1 MRLLLYPLSW
11 LYGLVVG
18 LRNFFYDRGWL
29 RSFQFDFPVVLV
41 GNLST
46 GGTGKTPHVLA
57 IARILS
63 SKYRVAVL
71 SRGYKRKTRGYIAS
85 TELSLVEDIGDEPK
99 LMKQRMPELEVAVCE
114 NRLMGISE
122 LLQEEPPPNII
133 LMDDGFQHRKVRAGL
148 NIILTDY
155 SKLFTKDH
163 LLPVGRL
170 REPRSSLRRADVI
183 IVTKCPPDMSKRE
196 AAEMRTTLHLLPL
209 HKLFFTAYK
218 YAPLKPLLPDQMQTE
233 PGGGHGFLV
242 VCALASNQ
250 YLKDHLQSIRP
261 DVKELCF
268 PDHHYYKAADM
279 QKIKQQLDG
288 DRLLVTTEKD
298 AVKLME
304 IADDIRAA
312 GLSFFVLPVEVE
324 FLFEKA
330 EKFAA
335 LIDRYV
341 KDAKSVI

>member
-1 MRLLLYPLSW
+1 M
-11 LYGLVVG
+11 
-18 LRNFFYDRGWL
+18 
-29 RSFQFDFPVVLV
+29 
-41 GNLST
+41 
-46 GGTGKTPHVLA
+46 LA

-183 IVTKCPPDMSKRE
+183 IVTKCPPDMSKRK
-196 AAEMRTTLHLLPL
+196 RQRCVPHCIYFHCTSSSLQHISTL
-209 HKLFFTAYK
+209 
-218 YAPLKPLLPDQMQTE
+218 
-233 PGGGHGFLV
+233 
-242 VCALASNQ
+242 
-250 YLKDHLQSIRP
+250 R
-261 DVKELCF
+261 
-268 PDHHYYKAADM
+268 
-279 QKIKQQLDG
+279 
-288 DRLLVTTEKD
+288 
-298 AVKLME
+298 
-304 IADDIRAA
+304 
-312 GLSFFVLPVEVE
+312 
-324 FLFEKA
+324 
-330 EKFAA
+330 
-335 LIDRYV
+335 
-341 KDAKSVI
+341 